1 MIKGREGLNFK
12 YYSKYLCKDFELT
25 EWEKRVVEIYFRKEL
40 NILSEQNIDFKSP
53 EILMIVDIIR
63 FYNNLS

>member
-1 MIKGREGLNFK
+1 MIRGRQKLNFN
-12 YYSKYLCKDFELT
+12 YFSKYRQGNFNLSVHEQKI
-25 EWEKRVVEIYFRKEL
+25 VESYFREEL
-40 NILSEQNIDFKSP
+40 KILPEHKIDFKSP